1 MSTELI
7 FIIILSV
14 ALIYTNARIS
24 YVRDLWTTRLKN
36 VVGQIGSD
44 VEETLKK
51 TVKDVSETLERSIEQ
66 DEDNWMID
74 LRRFAIENCKEKYSP
89 DEIISFIATGNI
101 NHKSYKKYK
110 AYVKPDPLAILRED
124 TFSNDEI
131 NQQAGQNVRKEYC
144 KNQKNVVFK
153 AGDCVVLRTK
163 YHDLTGVLKDDSDG
177 TDFWFDYG
185 VDFKHIAKIKDEGKT
200 IRPEHRQDIDIIR
213 IASHLEVAYML
224 DIMSSKSYHVQG
236 DCCAKTIKPTNEA

>member
-24 YVRDLWTTRLKN
+24 YVRNLWTKRLKS
-36 VVGQIGSD
+36 VVSQIGSN

-89 DEIISFIATGNI
+89 DEIICFIATGNI

-110 AYVKPDPLAILRED
+110 TNVKPNSLAVLRED

-144 KNQKNVVFK
+144 KNQKVFK
-153 AGDCVVLRTK
+153 VGDCVVLKTK
-163 YHDLTGVLKDDSDG
+163 YHDLIGILKHDSDG

-185 VDFKHIAKIKDEGKT
+185 IDFKHITNIKDEGKT
-200 IRPEHRQDIDIIR
+200 IRPEHRQDIDVIR
-213 IASHLEVAYML
+213 IASDQE
-224 DIMSSKSYHVQG
+224 
-236 DCCAKTIKPTNEA
+236 AKKLARYYEL